1 MMDPFT
7 LIAGATALYNT
18 IKSAVD
24 AGQDVMDTADKVGA
38 LFARVAQV
46 VQLTSAP
53 RKKKLFQSQSDFE
66 AEAVKLY
73 AAKAKAQ
80 QMASEVKNMFVST
93 YGAAAWDGIQRQVI
107 EMRKDAARDAAAA
120 LKQQEETRQD
130 LIMVGGIIGFL
141 LLGMGIIGVILMITV
156 K

>member
-1 MMDPFT
+1 MDPFT

-24 AGQDVMDTADKVGA
+24 AGQDMMDTADKVGA

-53 RKKKLFQSQSDFE
+53 RKKKLFQSQADFE

-80 QMASEVKNMFVST
+80 KMAAEVKNMFVST

-107 EMRKDAARDAAAA
+107 EMRKDAAREAAAA
-120 LKQQEETRQD
+120 LKQQEENRQD